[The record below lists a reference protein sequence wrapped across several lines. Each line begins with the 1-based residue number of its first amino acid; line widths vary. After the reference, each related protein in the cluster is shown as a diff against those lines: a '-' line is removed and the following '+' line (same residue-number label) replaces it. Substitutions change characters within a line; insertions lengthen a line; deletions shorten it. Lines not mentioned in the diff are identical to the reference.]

1 MRLIEIACTSS
12 EYQKNIPIQLKDIA
26 LAAALT
32 RTLWEMN
39 SLSAIRTVL
48 AVTGVAMNDLSL
60 LTMGFE
66 RNFSLL
72 SLVTA
77 FGFNAVASVMSD
89 ISSFILVSPPPPVC
103 SPQTRTLRSCLSPPP
118 PTSATAI
125 ECTRRCTCARLMI
138 RQS

>member
-1 MRLIEIACTSS
+1 MSHATPKVTFLAAADAKSREHCMRLIEIMCKSS
-12 EYQKNIPIQLKDIA
+12 DIPILPKDIA

-32 RTLWEMN
+32 RALWEMN

-60 LTMGFE
+60 LTMGYE

-89 ISSFILVSPPPPVC
+89 ISSLILVSPPPPFC
-103 SPQTRTLRSCLSPPP
+103 SPQTRTLRSCL
-118 PTSATAI
+118 
-125 ECTRRCTCARLMI
+125 
-138 RQS
+138 

>member
-1 MRLIEIACTSS
+1 MSHATPKVTFLAAADAKSREHCMRLIEISCKSS
-12 EYQKNIPIQLKDIA
+12 AFPTLLKDIA
-26 LAAALT
+26 IAAALT
-32 RTLWEMN
+32 RALWEMN

-60 LTMGFE
+60 LTMGYE

-89 ISSFILVSPPPPVC
+89 ISSFILVSPPPPFC
-103 SPQTRTLRSCLSPPP
+103 SPQTRTLRSCL
-118 PTSATAI
+118 
-125 ECTRRCTCARLMI
+125 
-138 RQS
+138 